1 MEYVG
6 SGTDEL
12 ARRVMEEKE
21 MRRLMSFAAVPALAV
36 MSLAAA
42 PSAEPQVQAT
52 VVMKS
57 GERHSGANPRHRPD
71 KGEFALRKSLAE
83 EFRVPGDTVAY
94 IDFGG
99 TPEVD
104 PKISGS
110 QYAAV
115 LRNGTVHRGQLI
127 EMGHTNPSD
136 TSSEYLV
143 IFRDDKGQEHRWTS
157 DQVGR
162 VYFSGGATAGTS
174 GSGSGSTAATAG
186 TGSGLVVSAKQQW
199 TPTGITVRRGEV
211 LTFNTTG
218 EIQLSADSNDI
229 ATPAG
234 AKNARNAAS
243 APLPRELAGALIG
256 RIGPRGEPFGI
267 GNLSTVTMPAAG
279 VLFLGINDDELNDNN
294 GEFRVQITRSSR
306 R

>member
-1 MEYVG
+1 
-6 SGTDEL
+6 
-12 ARRVMEEKE
+12 
-21 MRRLMSFAAVPALAV
+21 MRRLMCFAAVPALAV

-42 PSAEPQVQAT
+42 PSAVPEVQAT

-57 GERHSGANPRHRPD
+57 GERHNGTNPRHRPD

-99 TPEVD
+99 TPDVD
-104 PKISGS
+104 PQISGS

-115 LRNGTVHRGQLI
+115 LRNGTIYRGQLI

-143 IFRDDKGQEHRWTS
+143 IFRDDKGQEHRWPS
-157 DQVGR
+157 GQVGR
-162 VYFSGGATAGTS
+162 VYFSGGTTAGTS
-174 GSGSGSTAATAG
+174 GAGSGTTGSTAGA
-186 TGSGLVVSAKQQW
+186 SGLVISAKQQW

-211 LTFNTTG
+211 LTFNATG
-218 EIQLSADSNDI
+218 QIQLSGDNNDV
-229 ATPAG
+229 AVPAG
-234 AKNARNAAS
+234 TRTPRYAANA
-243 APLPRELAGALIG
+243 PMPRELAGALIG
-256 RIGPRGEPFGI
+256 RIGNGQPFGV
-267 GNLSTVTMPAAG
+267 GNLTSITMPAAG
-279 VLFLGINDDELNDNN
+279 VLFLGINDDDLNDNS
-294 GEFRVQITRSSR
+294 GEFRVEITRRPTR

>member
-1 MEYVG
+1 
-6 SGTDEL
+6 
-12 ARRVMEEKE
+12 

-36 MSLAAA
+36 FSLAAA

-52 VVMKS
+52 AVMKS
-57 GERHSGANPRHRPD
+57 GERHTGTNPRHRPD

-99 TPEVD
+99 TPDVD

-110 QYAAV
+110 QYAVV
-115 LRNGTVHRGQLI
+115 LRNGTVYRGQLI

-143 IFRDDKGQEHRWTS
+143 SFRDEQGQEHRWTS

-162 VYFSGGATAGTS
+162 VYLSGGATTQTGTS
-174 GSGSGSTAATAG
+174 GSGTTGSTAG
-186 TGSGLVVSAKQQW
+186 GSGLVVSAKQQW

-211 LTFNTTG
+211 LSFNTTG
-218 EIQLSADSNDI
+218 EIQLSTAGNDV

-234 AKNARNAAS
+234 AKTPRYATN

-256 RIGPRGEPFGI
+256 RVGPNGQPFGI

-279 VLFLGINDDELNDNN
+279 VLFLGINDDELNDNT

>member
-1 MEYVG
+1 
-6 SGTDEL
+6 
-12 ARRVMEEKE
+12 
-21 MRRLMSFAAVPALAV
+21 MRRLMSFTAVPALAV
-36 MSLAAA
+36 FSLAAA

-57 GERHSGANPRHRPD
+57 GERHSGTNPRHRPD
-71 KGEFALRKSLAE
+71 KGEFALRKSMAE

-99 TPEVD
+99 TPDVD
-104 PKISGS
+104 PQISGS

-115 LRNGTVHRGQLI
+115 LRNGTVYRGQLI

-143 IFRDDKGQEHRWTS
+143 IFRDDKGQEHRWPS
-157 DQVGR
+157 GQVGR
-162 VYFSGGATAGTS
+162 VYFSGGATTGTS
-174 GSGSGSTAATAG
+174 GGGNTTASTAG
-186 TGSGLVVSAKQQW
+186 SGSGLVVSAKQQW
-199 TPTGITVRRGEV
+199 TPTGITVRRGET

-218 EIQLSADSNDI
+218 QIQLSTDGNDT
-229 ATPAG
+229 AMPAG
-234 AKNARNAAS
+234 AKNARYAAN

-256 RIGPRGEPFGI
+256 RIGPNGQPFGI

-279 VLFLGINDDELNDNN
+279 ALFLGINDDDLNDNT

-306 R
+306 RDR

>member
-1 MEYVG
+1 
-6 SGTDEL
+6 
-12 ARRVMEEKE
+12 

-42 PSAEPQVQAT
+42 PSAAPEVQAT

-57 GERHSGANPRHRPD
+57 GERHTGTNPRHRPD

-99 TPEVD
+99 TPDVN
-104 PKISGS
+104 PQISGS
-110 QYAAV
+110 QYAAI
-115 LRNGTVHRGQLI
+115 LRNGTVYRGQLI

-143 IFRDDKGQEHRWTS
+143 IFRDDKGQEHRWPS
-157 DQVGR
+157 DRVGR
-162 VYFSGGATAGTS
+162 VYFSGGATGTS
-174 GSGSGSTAATAG
+174 GSGATDSTAGA
-186 TGSGLVVSAKQQW
+186 GSGLVVSAKQQW

-211 LTFNTTG
+211 LSFNTTG
-218 EIQLSADSNDI
+218 QIQLSNDSNDI

-234 AKNARNAAS
+234 ARTPRNAANS
-243 APLPRELAGALIG
+243 PMPRELAGALIG
-256 RIGPRGEPFGI
+256 RIGNGQPFGV
-267 GNLSTVTMPAAG
+267 GNLTTITMPAAG
-279 VLFLGINDDELNDNN
+279 LLFLGINDDELSDNT
-294 GEFRVQITRSSR
+294 GEFRVEITRRNTPR

>member
-1 MEYVG
+1 
-6 SGTDEL
+6 
-12 ARRVMEEKE
+12 

-42 PSAEPQVQAT
+42 TPAVPDVQVT

-57 GERHSGANPRHRPD
+57 GERHTGTNPRHRPD

-99 TPEVD
+99 TADVD
-104 PKISGS
+104 PRISGS

-115 LRNGTVHRGQLI
+115 LRNGNVYRGQLV

-143 IFRDDKGQEHRWTS
+143 VFRDDQGQEHRWRS
-157 DQVGR
+157 EQVGR
-162 VYFSGGATAGTS
+162 VYLSGGAVGTGTS
-174 GSGSGSTAATAG
+174 GSGATPSTAG
-186 TGSGLVVSAKQQW
+186 SSSGLVVSAKQQW

-218 EIQLSADSNDI
+218 QIQLSTDANDI

-234 AKNARNAAS
+234 ARTPRYAAGS
-243 APLPRELAGALIG
+243 PLPRELAGALIG
-256 RIGPRGEPFGI
+256 RIGNGQPFGI
-267 GNLSTVTMPAAG
+267 GTNTSVTAPAAG
-279 VLFLGINDDELNDNN
+279 ILFLGINDDDLNDNS
-294 GEFRVQITRSSR
+294 GEFRVEITRTAR
-306 R
+306 RR

>member
-1 MEYVG
+1 
-6 SGTDEL
+6 
-12 ARRVMEEKE
+12 

-42 PSAEPQVQAT
+42 PSAAPEVQAT

-57 GERHSGANPRHRPD
+57 GERHSGTNPRHRPD

-99 TPEVD
+99 TPDVD
-104 PKISGS
+104 PRISGS

-115 LRNGTVHRGQLI
+115 LRNGTVYRGQLI

-143 IFRDDKGQEHRWTS
+143 IFRDDQGREHRWSS

-162 VYFSGGATAGTS
+162 VYFSGGATGTA
-174 GSGSGSTAATAG
+174 GSGSGTTGSTGGA
-186 TGSGLVVSAKQQW
+186 SGLVVSAKQQW

-211 LTFNTTG
+211 LTINTTG
-218 EIQLSADSNDI
+218 QIQLSTDGNDV

-234 AKNARNAAS
+234 ARTPRYAAS
-243 APLPRELAGALIG
+243 SPMPRELAGALIG
-256 RIGPRGEPFGI
+256 RIGNGQPFGV
-267 GNLSTVTMPAAG
+267 GSLTTVTMPAAG
-279 VLFLGINDDELNDNN
+279 LLFLGINDDELSDNS
-294 GEFRVQITRSSR
+294 GEFRVEISR
-306 R
+306 RPTRR

>member
-1 MEYVG
+1 
-6 SGTDEL
+6 
-12 ARRVMEEKE
+12 

-36 MSLAAA
+36 ISLAAA
-42 PSAEPQVQAT
+42 PSAEPQGVQAT

-57 GERHSGANPRHRPD
+57 GERHSGSNPRHRPD
-71 KGEFALRKSLAE
+71 KGEFALRKSMAE

-99 TPEVD
+99 TPDVN
-104 PKISGS
+104 PQISGS

-115 LRNGTVHRGQLI
+115 LRNGTVYRGQLI

-143 IFRDDKGQEHRWTS
+143 IFRDDRGQEHRWPS

-162 VYFSGGATAGTS
+162 VYFSGGATTGTS
-174 GSGSGSTAATAG
+174 GGGTTAAAPG

-211 LTFNTTG
+211 LTVNTTG
-218 EIQLSADSNDI
+218 EIQLSTDSNDI
-229 ATPAG
+229 AAPAG
-234 AKNARNAAS
+234 AKNPRYAAN
-243 APLPRELAGALIG
+243 APLPRELAGALIA
-256 RIGPRGEPFGI
+256 RIGPRGQPFGI

-279 VLFLGINDDELNDNN
+279 VLFLGINDDDLNDNS

>member
-1 MEYVG
+1 
-6 SGTDEL
+6 
-12 ARRVMEEKE
+12 

-36 MSLAAA
+36 FSLAAA

-57 GERHSGANPRHRPD
+57 GERHTGTNPRHRPD

-99 TPEVD
+99 TPDVD

-115 LRNGTVHRGQLI
+115 LRNGTVYRGQLI

-143 IFRDDKGQEHRWTS
+143 IFRDDKGQEHRWPS

-174 GSGSGSTAATAG
+174 GGGTTTATPG

-211 LTFNTTG
+211 LSFNTTG
-218 EIQLSADSNDI
+218 QIQLSTDGNDV

-234 AKNARNAAS
+234 AKSPRYAANS
-243 APLPRELAGALIG
+243 PMPRELAGALIG
-256 RIGPRGEPFGI
+256 RIGPNGQPFGI

-279 VLFLGINDDELNDNN
+279 PLFLGINDDELNDNA